1 MRMPE
6 ERAFPKY
13 TQNRELS
20 WLRFNE
26 RVLEEAAD
34 ERVPLLERL
43 KFIAIF
49 TSNLDEFFMIRVGS
63 LHDLSL
69 LHKGAVDNKTGMS
82 ARRQLEKIFAAVRPL
97 IAEKDRIYAELRPKL
112 KALGVCALTAAELQK
127 NEQKFIRQYYQTEIE
142 PLLAPQIVDMHH
154 PFPHLANKVPHA
166 GVWLRD
172 HGKEVFGVIPL
183 PSALPDILFLPGE
196 TVRYVHTIETVLA
209 HAEKIFKPYTVLE
222 KTAFCVTRN
231 ADITPG
237 RRGF

>member
-82 ARRQLEKIFAAVRPL
+82 ARRQLEKNFCRRAAADRRKRPDL
-97 IAEKDRIYAELRPKL
+97 CGTSSKAEGAWRLRADGGRTAKERAEVYTAVLSDRDRTAP
-112 KALGVCALTAAELQK
+112 CAAD
-127 NEQKFIRQYYQTEIE
+127 RGH
-142 PLLAPQIVDMHH
+142 APS
-154 PFPHLANKVPHA
+154 VPA
-166 GVWLRD
+166 
-172 HGKEVFGVIPL
+172 
-183 PSALPDILFLPGE
+183 S
-196 TVRYVHTIETVLA
+196 
-209 HAEKIFKPYTVLE
+209 
-222 KTAFCVTRN
+222 CQ
-231 ADITPG
+231 
-237 RRGF
+237 